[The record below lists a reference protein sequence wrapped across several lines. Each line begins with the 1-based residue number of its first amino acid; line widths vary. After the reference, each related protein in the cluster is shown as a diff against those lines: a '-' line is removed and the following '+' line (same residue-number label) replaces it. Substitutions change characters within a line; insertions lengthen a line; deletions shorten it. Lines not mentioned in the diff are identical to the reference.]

1 MSQFVM
7 RQKFVWQ
14 VAISILSHDN
24 PDSLLSNKK
33 IKFTS
38 IILFYNHMNYCKNLQ
53 NYCKKLS
60 PSLTDYWFPD
70 LC

>member
-33 IKFTS
+33 NKFTS
-38 IILFYNHMNYCKNLQ
+38 IILFNNHMNYCK
-53 NYCKKLS
+53 KLS
-60 PSLTDYWFPD
+60 HSLTDYWFPD

>member
-1 MSQFVM
+1 MSQFGM
-7 RQKFVWQ
+7 RQKFLWQ

-53 NYCKKLS
+53 NY
-60 PSLTDYWFPD
+60 
-70 LC
+70 